1 MSNKHADTPHDATDG
16 GPGTTG
22 HEWDGIQELN
32 NPLPRWWLWIL
43 YATIAWSL
51 LWVVLYPAI
60 PLPGGHSGGTLGYSS
75 RAHVEQ
81 EMKAL
86 DAQRDAVLKG
96 IESIP
101 IEDLGKDPKM
111 LQAAI
116 EGGRS
121 AFKVH
126 CVQCHGSGAAGSTGY
141 PNLNDDDWLWGGDY
155 ASIYRTIQHGI
166 RQPGDDE
173 THQSVMPSFGKDGL
187 LTKPEIAAVTEHV
200 LAISGQ
206 QHDQALAARGAPIF
220 AQQCASCHGADGKGL
235 REFGSPNL
243 TDAIWLYGGDRAS
256 INSSVFNAH
265 AGVMPAWKGRL
276 SDATIRKL
284 TAYVHSLGGG
294 E

>member
-1 MSNKHADTPHDATDG
+1 MSKTDQDANAKLNPSD
-16 GPGTTG
+16 PGTTG

-32 NPLPRWWLWIL
+32 HPLPRWWLWVF
-43 YATIAWSL
+43 YACIAFSAV
-51 LWVVLYPAI
+51 WVVLYPAI
-60 PLPGGHSGGTLGYSS
+60 PMPGGATKGTLGWSS
-75 RAHVEQ
+75 RSNIEQ

-86 DAQRDAVLKG
+86 DGQRNSVLRD
-96 IESIP
+96 IETIP
-101 IEDLGKDPKM
+101 IEDLGKDPKL

-141 PNLNDDDWLWGGDY
+141 PNLNDDDWMWGGDY
-155 ASIYRTIQHGI
+155 ASIYQTLQHGI
-166 RQPGDDE
+166 RHPGDE
-173 THQSVMPSFGKDGL
+173 NTHQSVMPSFGKDGL
-187 LTKPEIAAVTEHV
+187 LKPAEIAAVAEHV
-200 LAISGQ
+200 MAISGQ
-206 QHDQALAARGAPIF
+206 GHNNALAAQGAPIF
-220 AQQCASCHGADGKGL
+220 AQQCASCHGPDGKGM

-256 INSSVFNAH
+256 INNSIFNAH